1 MKEKNIYKAFKKF
14 QQMLKIEG
22 REITHLYTY
31 ALFSGI
37 LSLVL
42 PIGIQS
48 IINFI
53 QTGRTSTSWLVII
66 IIVVISIS
74 LNGFMQLMQ
83 LRITEN
89 LQQKIFVWSSLE
101 MTYRFRFLDHQKLGL
116 QYPPELA
123 NRFFDTL
130 VIQKGLS
137 KVLIDMPTSILQIL
151 FGVILLSF
159 YHPFF
164 IAFSFVLIAILFFL
178 LYFTSKNA
186 FDTSMNESK
195 AKYKTAHWIQEVARS
210 STAFEVIGMNDF
222 PLRKNDKYAAGY
234 VKAREGH
241 FKILWRQYSYLILFK
256 IFIALCLLSIGG
268 LLVINQQMTIGQF
281 IASEII
287 ILLVISSVEKLILSL
302 STLYD
307 VLTSTEKISEIAQF
321 PLKDEVPASKLA
333 EFVPDDAVFTFQDV
347 SFISPYYDRL
357 VLKNIHCEIKAG
369 SKLAVISNT
378 QLGSETFIKLLQN
391 HFSPTTGNVLLNNLN
406 IAHYDLNIVK
416 SKIGSFMQC
425 DTIFYG
431 TILDNIQMGR
441 KEIALDRLNEV
452 LNTLGLLDFVNSFPQ
467 GLDTYLLSGGNFLA
481 TEIAQK
487 IILARAL
494 VGSPTIM
501 LADTSWQLL
510 YEIDPKSFNSLLTKD
525 ASSSGFVA
533 CVTDLALLDLFD
545 EIAVIDN
552 GELIAFGPRKEVLS
566 KVAIEKYCHV

>member
-1 MKEKNIYKAFKKF
+1 
-14 QQMLKIEG
+14 
-22 REITHLYTY
+22 
-31 ALFSGI
+31 
-37 LSLVL
+37 
-42 PIGIQS
+42 
-48 IINFI
+48 
-53 QTGRTSTSWLVII
+53 
-66 IIVVISIS
+66 
-74 LNGFMQLMQ
+74 
-83 LRITEN
+83 
-89 LQQKIFVWSSLE
+89 
-101 MTYRFRFLDHQKLGL
+101 
-116 QYPPELA
+116 
-123 NRFFDTL
+123 
-130 VIQKGLS
+130 
-137 KVLIDMPTSILQIL
+137 
-151 FGVILLSF
+151 
-159 YHPFF
+159 
-164 IAFSFVLIAILFFL
+164 
-178 LYFTSKNA
+178 
-186 FDTSMNESK
+186 
-195 AKYKTAHWIQEVARS
+195 
-210 STAFEVIGMNDF
+210 
-222 PLRKNDKYAAGY
+222 
-234 VKAREGH
+234 
-241 FKILWRQYSYLILFK
+241 
-256 IFIALCLLSIGG
+256 
-268 LLVINQQMTIGQF
+268 
-281 IASEII
+281 
-287 ILLVISSVEKLILSL
+287 
-302 STLYD
+302 
-307 VLTSTEKISEIAQF
+307 
-321 PLKDEVPASKLA
+321 LKDEVPASKLA